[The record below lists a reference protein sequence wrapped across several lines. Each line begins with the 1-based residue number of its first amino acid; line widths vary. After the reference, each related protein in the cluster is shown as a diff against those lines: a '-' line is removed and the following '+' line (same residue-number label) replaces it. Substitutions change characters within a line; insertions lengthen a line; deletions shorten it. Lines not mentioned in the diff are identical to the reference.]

1 MLLFQDVSIIN
12 KHLRPFSTLRC
23 LQQAKI
29 FSLQFS
35 SNVGFTV
42 WHLGIPNYILV
53 SSLCFPHLCPVSL
66 CYIIVPFQQSTPC
79 VLYSILLPV
88 FTCELSVNI
97 CIVFCYNYL
106 LATYILQLFFFVFT
120 CSSYTSLQ
128 ISVISVIS
136 VFENNLFLCFL

>member
-1 MLLFQDVSIIN
+1 MLLFQDVPIIN

-29 FSLQFS
+29 FSLQFCG
-35 SNVGFTV
+35 NVGFTV

-53 SSLCFPHLCPVSL
+53 SSLCFPHLCPVVLHHCAFLAIHPL
-66 CYIIVPFQQSTPC
+66 CFIQHFVTCLY
-79 VLYSILLPV
+79 VLAVSKHLHSILL
-88 FTCELSVNI
+88 
-97 CIVFCYNYL
+97 
-106 LATYILQLFFFVFT
+106 QLPFGQIYFAAVFFVFT

-128 ISVISVIS
+128 ISVMSVIS